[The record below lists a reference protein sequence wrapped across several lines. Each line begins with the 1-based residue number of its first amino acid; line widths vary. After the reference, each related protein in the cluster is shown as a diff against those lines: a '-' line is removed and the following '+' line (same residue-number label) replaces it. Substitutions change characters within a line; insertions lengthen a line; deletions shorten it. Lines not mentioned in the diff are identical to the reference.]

1 MADLVDYC
9 ASIET
14 SSDASPET
22 LTDIQLACAI
32 TNSMGAKVDDL
43 ATGVDVF
50 FLLVMGSL
58 VFFMQCGFAMLCAGS
73 VRQKNVKNILFK
85 NLLDA
90 CGGAIGFWTLGYAF
104 SYSEGP
110 WYIGLKNFALMDMSD
125 GKDYAFFFFQF
136 AFAATAATIVAGTV
150 AERCKMVAYICYSL
164 MLTGFVYPVVVRS
177 IWSPYGWLSKFNQDL
192 FMGVGMIDFAGSGV
206 VHMTGGAT
214 ALVAAIVLGA
224 RKGRFRDEDGNPLPE
239 PHSFPP
245 HSVGLQMLG
254 TFILWFGWYGF
265 NPGSALAITPAGY
278 GDVAALSAV
287 TTTISAA
294 SGVVS
299 AVFTNT
305 LIDYIK
311 TGNIEYDLSM
321 AMNGGL
327 GGLVGIT
334 ANCSVVTP
342 YYACVIGAAS
352 GWVYI
357 LGSNLLVAFRI
368 DDAVDA
374 IPVHLGCGI
383 WGCIATGIFAHPDLV
398 MKVYS
403 SGGAGIIYGQG
414 VKLLLVE
421 LIGVGFVLGWVTSV
435 MTPFFIMLRF
445 LGVFRVDPLEEVVG
459 LDISHHKGAAYDL
472 QAADGD
478 KVDEFIERRSQHGK
492 APSAPPVP
500 PQSTFAPK
508 VNGGDDDSVP
518 MA

>member
-1 MADLVDYC
+1 
-9 ASIET
+9 
-14 SSDASPET
+14 
-22 LTDIQLACAI
+22 
-32 TNSMGAKVDDL
+32 MG
-43 ATGVDVF
+43 
-50 FLLVMGSL
+50 
-58 VFFMQCGFAMLCAGS
+58 
-73 VRQKNVKNILFK
+73 
-85 NLLDA
+85 
-90 CGGAIGFWTLGYAF
+90 
-104 SYSEGP
+104 
-110 WYIGLKNFALMDMSD
+110 
-125 GKDYAFFFFQF
+125 
-136 AFAATAATIVAGTV
+136 
-150 AERCKMVAYICYSL
+150 
-164 MLTGFVYPVVVRS
+164 
-177 IWSPYGWLSKFNQDL
+177 
-192 FMGVGMIDFAGSGV
+192 IDFAGSGV

-278 GDVAALSAV
+278 GDVAAISAV

-305 LIDYIK
+305 LIDYMK

-334 ANCSVVTP
+334 ANCCVVTP
-342 YYACVIGAAS
+342 YYACAIGDAA
-352 GWVYI
+352 G
-357 LGSNLLVAFRI
+357 
-368 DDAVDA
+368 A

-398 MKVYS
+398 MGVY
-403 SGGAGIIYGQG
+403 GTAGAGIIYGQG
-414 VKLLLVE
+414 IKLLLVE
-421 LIGVGFVLGWVTSV
+421 LIGVGFILGWVIAV
-435 MTPFFIMLRF
+435 MTPFFIMLKI

-478 KVDEFIERRSQHGK
+478 KVDEFIERRSHHGK
-492 APSAPPVP
+492 APSA
-500 PQSTFAPK
+500 
-508 VNGGDDDSVP
+508 
-518 MA
+518 

>member
-1 MADLVDYC
+1 MVDLASYC
-9 ASIET
+9 
-14 SSDASPET
+14 SSVEIGDSSPET
-22 LTDIQLACAI
+22 LSSIELACAI
-32 TNSMGAKVDDL
+32 TNSMVSVVDDV

-104 SYSEGP
+104 AYGEGP
-110 WYIGLKNFALMDMSD
+110 FYIGLSNFCLMGFST
-125 GKDYAFFFFQF
+125 GPEYAFFFFQF

-150 AERCKMVAYICYSL
+150 AERCKMVAYLCYSL
-164 MLTGFVYPVVVRS
+164 MLTGFVYPVVVRA
-177 IWSPYGWLSKFNQDL
+177 IWSSAGWLSKFAPEDKL

-206 VHMTGGAT
+206 VHMCGGAT

-239 PHSFPP
+239 AASFPP

-265 NPGSALAITPAGY
+265 NPGSALAITPSGY
-278 GDVAALSAV
+278 GDVAAISAV
-287 TTTISAA
+287 TTTIAAA

-299 AVFTNT
+299 SVFTNT
-305 LIDYIK
+305 LIDYIR
-311 TGNIEYDLSM
+311 TGNVEYDLSF

-334 ANCSVVTP
+334 ANCCVVTP
-342 YYACVIGAAS
+342 YYACAIGAIA

-357 LGSNLLVAFRI
+357 ICSKLLVALRV

-383 WGCIATGIFAHPDLV
+383 WGCIATGIFADPDKV
-398 MKVYS
+398 MFVYG

-421 LIGVGFVLGWVTSV
+421 LIGVGFVLGWVIAV
-435 MTPFFIMLRF
+435 MTPYFVLLKIMGL
-445 LGVFRVDPLEEVVG
+445 FRVDPLEEVVG

-472 QAADGD
+472 QAADSN
-478 KVDEFIERRSQHGK
+478 KVDEFIDRRSNHGK
-492 APSAPPVP
+492 PTSAPSQV
-500 PQSTFAPK
+500 QTTFAP
-508 VNGGDDDSVP
+508 SSE
-518 MA
+518 